1 MGLVEALTLGSTRLV
16 ARAIGINKITKKKV
30 AYSEDQVDVHVV
42 KFGGIRVKTPIR
54 KMRVG
59 TEMPVLAV
67 GTDEHQSPFSYGSAS
82 PVLHYEW
89 TCNNPDSAD
98 LRPVHHRN
106 GLATGKRNHGV
117 MRLAAKKAG
126 RVRIAV
132 KATVTESLAA
142 SDQYQFDR
150 DRTFTDTV
158 EVEVFDDLSLQSP
171 RLPRNTLLM
180 SPNSEYQ
187 LRTNRESE
195 GAVRY
200 SVLPNDK
207 EGNKNVVTVT
217 PSGLVVAGRSSGSAI
232 ILVEDDERFGVT
244 QRMSIVVDV
253 KPVSYMMLNMMQSL
267 SPAPKSQIARLP
279 KVNSN
284 DLLFVLQN
292 RNFPSFQGF
301 EIGMDISMHDNTGL
315 KFDVHQH
322 ELQMRP
328 SRFDSLLIGE
338 NDGKSNHSFNME
350 LVREEFTV
358 LRATV
363 SDDTLELQDFV
374 ILDVGRAIQ
383 PDIKVC
389 GKVSPKLC
397 AITYGLM
404 YLNRKLS
411 SETSSVS
418 KTWCQIKTSSPAFGR
433 SSPPT
438 PWRLTRRAAGRPR
451 RSPGPC
457 ESPTL

>member
-67 GTDEHQSPFSYGSAS
+67 GMDEHQSPFSYGSAS

-89 TCNNPDSAD
+89 TSNNPDSAD

-195 GAVRY
+195 GAIRY

-397 AITYGLM
+397 TITHGL
-404 YLNRKLS
+404 Y
-411 SETSSVS
+411 VS
-418 KTWCQIKTSSPAFGR
+418 
-433 SSPPT
+433 
-438 PWRLTRRAAGRPR
+438 
-451 RSPGPC
+451 
-457 ESPTL
+457 

>member
-42 KFGGIRVKTPIR
+42 KFSGIRVKTPIR

-98 LRPVHHRN
+98 LSPVHHRN

-171 RLPRNTLLM
+171 RLPRNSLLM

-195 GAVRY
+195 GAIRY

-207 EGNKNVVTVT
+207 ESNKNVITVT
-217 PSGLVVAGRSSGSAI
+217 PSGLVVAGRNSGSAI

-253 KPVSYMMLNMMQSL
+253 KPVSYMMLNMRQSL

-279 KVNSN
+279 KVIERPATCSIQIETF
-284 DLLFVLQN
+284 LLFRVSKSAWTSACTTTQDSSLTSIST
-292 RNFPSFQGF
+292 SFKC
-301 EIGMDISMHDNTGL
+301 DPAGL
-315 KFDVHQH
+315 I
-322 ELQMRP
+322 P
-328 SRFDSLLIGE
+328 CSLGRT
-338 NDGKSNHSFNME
+338 ME
-350 LVREEFTV
+350 RTT
-358 LRATV
+358 TV
-363 SDDTLELQDFV
+363 STWSWL
-374 ILDVGRAIQ
+374 GRN
-383 PDIKVC
+383 
-389 GKVSPKLC
+389 SPC
-397 AITYGLM
+397 
-404 YLNRKLS
+404 
-411 SETSSVS
+411 
-418 KTWCQIKTSSPAFGR
+418 
-433 SSPPT
+433 
-438 PWRLTRRAAGRPR
+438 
-451 RSPGPC
+451 
-457 ESPTL
+457 